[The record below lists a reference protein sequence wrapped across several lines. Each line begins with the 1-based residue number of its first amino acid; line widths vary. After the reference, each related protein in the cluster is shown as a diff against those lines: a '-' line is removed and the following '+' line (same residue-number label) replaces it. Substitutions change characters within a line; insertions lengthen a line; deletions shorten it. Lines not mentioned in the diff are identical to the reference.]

1 VKPLF
6 FAMLATFVG
15 FLLYAAAWLG
25 ANQGSFSMP
34 NFAVE
39 VTVVSILVTVSIYK
53 VLARTSDPRLFT
65 NIYLLTIVMKLIFY
79 SALLLIIR
87 FIAPES
93 LMPNALFLMVAY
105 LLFTVLEVAVLFR
118 KVNR

>member
-6 FAMLATFVG
+6 FALLATFVG

-34 NFAVE
+34 VFALEITLVSVV
-39 VTVVSILVTVSIYK
+39 VTASIYM
-53 VLARTSDPRLFT
+53 VLARTVNPRLFV

-79 SALLLIIR
+79 SAMLLIIR
-87 FIAPES
+87 FIALKS
-93 LMPNALFLMVAY
+93 LMPNAVFLLVAY
-105 LLFTVLEVAVLFR
+105 LVFTTLEVAVLFR